1 MTEETK
7 EQPKGLFDK
16 FMDLYA
22 PLAQQDTSFSS
33 QDYAQDFREKQ
44 NYVLKQLGLIS
55 PTSGVTTPENT
66 RPVEDIIMRNAS
78 QDQPTMDTITQYV
91 KDRVG
96 YNPELGPVPIKN
108 PDDPDEYNL
117 NQMLEITEI
126 NRMFDSLLQ
135 ADDFVLP
142 TISVDQ
148 RSAYTSHL
156 LSKPYDAR
164 EELAKKLVSKDLKA
178 LEGLD
183 DINAFYAGFDRETQ
197 MEDLEVPANIAAGVD
212 GVMSSDPYQKL
223 FEMGVDPKE
232 LEGIVI
238 GESGG
243 DPAAK
248 NKKTK
253 AAGLF
258 QFMPVVAKEL
268 GTTTDKILAMSVEDQ
283 VNLYKEYL
291 NKWGWK
297 PGVPLGLM
305 QAAPALSRNWNK
317 RNKSDVVYKK
327 DSKAWKQN
335 PGWRPEDGGDIT
347 IASIEAYYR
356 DKTE

>member
-1 MTEETK
+1 
-7 EQPKGLFDK
+7 
-16 FMDLYA
+16 
-22 PLAQQDTSFSS
+22 
-33 QDYAQDFREKQ
+33 
-44 NYVLKQLGLIS
+44 
-55 PTSGVTTPENT
+55 
-66 RPVEDIIMRNAS
+66 
-78 QDQPTMDTITQYV
+78 
-91 KDRVG
+91 
-96 YNPELGPVPIKN
+96 
-108 PDDPDEYNL
+108 
-117 NQMLEITEI
+117 
-126 NRMFDSLLQ
+126 
-135 ADDFVLP
+135 
-142 TISVDQ
+142 
-148 RSAYTSHL
+148 
-156 LSKPYDAR
+156 
-164 EELAKKLVSKDLKA
+164 
-178 LEGLD
+178 
-183 DINAFYAGFDRETQ
+183 

-212 GVMSSDPYQKL
+212 GVVSSDPYQKL

-243 DPAAK
+243 DPAAR

-283 VNLYKEYL
+283 VNLYKAYL

-297 PGVPLGLM
+297 PGVPLGIM

-335 PGWRPEDGGDIT
+335 PGWRPEDAGDIT
-347 IASIEAYYR
+347 IASIEDYFR